1 LLRKLVPFTVSV
13 NAAPPATAEEGVRLV
28 IDGTGLP
35 ATIVKIMALD
45 VPPPGVG
52 LKTVTPAVPIAAISS
67 GEIEVVSWLLLIKLV
82 VLLELFHRTIE
93 VLTKFEPFTVN
104 VKAEPPGGIEAG
116 ERLVMDGE
124 GLLIVKVIESAGSLQ
139 SGLETVTFAEPP
151 VAISFAWIEAVN
163 VVLFT
168 NVVCRLL
175 PFH

>member
-1 LLRKLVPFTVSV
+1 MLIKLVPFTSSGK
-13 NAAPPATAEEGVRLV
+13 AAPPATAEEGVRLV

-35 ATIVKIMALD
+35 AAIVKIVALD

-52 LKTVTPAVPIAAISS
+52 LKTVTPPVPIAAMSAA
-67 GEIEVVSWLLLIKLV
+67 EIEAVSWLLLIKLV
-82 VLLELFHRTIE
+82 VLSELFHRTIE
-93 VLTKFEPFTVN
+93 VLTKFEPFTVKVN
-104 VKAEPPGGIEAG
+104 AEPPGGMEAG

-124 GLLIVKVIESAGSLQ
+124 RLLIVKPIESAGSLQ
-139 SGLETVTFAEPP
+139 SGLVTVTIAEPP